1 MEFTLTIKERRIR
14 MKKVLSI
21 FVCITLI
28 FLMSGCENSTTQK
41 SPIATQTTVAQTTSS
56 QKSTDQRVIE
66 IIESLSLEQKVAQ
79 MLQPAVYNVLGT
91 NDMKKYCYGSVLSN
105 LNQQGYLEW
114 QGTVNTLQK
123 QAMSSDA
130 AIPFIYGQDDVHGV
144 NYCNGAVIYPHN
156 IGIGAANDPELTYK
170 MGLATADEAKLCHML
185 WTFSPCVAQAVD
197 PRWGRTYESY
207 STDLNI
213 IKNLSTNYTK
223 GLIDGG
229 LVACAKHF
237 FADGNVVYGTGEDSE
252 GTSRII
258 DRGDASLTADEI
270 ADLLNVYQSLVSSG
284 VQTIM
289 ISHSSI
295 NGVKM
300 HENNYYINYLKD
312 KMGFGGFI
320 VSDWNSIQ
328 NISGKNLKE
337 KVIKSVNAGIDML
350 MQTDN
355 ANECIQYIIEG
366 VNEKLI
372 PMDRINDAVR
382 RIIKVKLEAGVIDDP
397 FFKNLK
403 TVQTETGSQEYRDL
417 ACKLVEK
424 SLVLVKND
432 DKVLP
437 FKGDTK
443 IFLMGGAANNATAQC
458 GGWTG
463 DWLGNYRVDGVT
475 TIQEGLI
482 DVAGKH
488 NIEIITDQ
496 SRISEA
502 DAILLVIGET
512 PYAEWEGDS
521 ENISI
526 VGKHGIAAN
535 TEDIKLANTLS
546 SNNGNLPIVTCIVAG
561 RNVIIDDYI
570 KNWDA
575 IVMCYLPGS
584 EGQGV
589 ANVLTGDA
597 KFSGKLAMPW
607 YNSIEQIGT
616 DKSWLKVG
624 YGLSY

>member
-1 MEFTLTIKERRIR
+1 

-21 FVCITLI
+21 FISVTLI
-28 FLMSGCENSTTQK
+28 FMMSSCKNSITQN
-41 SPIATQTTVAQTTSS
+41 SPIASPTSTF
-56 QKSTDQRVIE
+56 QKSIDQRLVE
-66 IIESLSLEQKVAQ
+66 IVNSLTLEQKAAQ
-79 MLQPAVYNVLGT
+79 MLQPAVYNVLWT
-91 NDMKKYCYGSVLSN
+91 NNMKKYCYGSVLSN
-105 LNQQGYLEW
+105 MKSQDYLEW

-123 QAMSSDA
+123 QAMNSDA

-144 NYCNGAVIYPHN
+144 NYCNGAIIFPHN
-156 IGIGAANDPELTYK
+156 IGIGAANDLELTYK

-207 STDLNI
+207 STDLDI
-213 IKNLSTNYTK
+213 IKNLSTSYTK
-223 GLIDGG
+223 GLTDGG

-252 GTSRII
+252 GVSRII
-258 DRGDASLTADEI
+258 DRGDAVLSADKI
-270 ADLLNVYQSLVSSG
+270 ADLLNVYQSLISSG

-289 ISHSSI
+289 ITHGSV

-300 HENNYYINYLKD
+300 HENEYYINYLKD
-312 KMGFGGFI
+312 EMNFDGFI

-328 NISGKNLKE
+328 NISGNSLKE
-337 KVIKSVNAGIDML
+337 KIIKSVNAGIDMF
-350 MQTDN
+350 MQPDN

-372 PMDRINDAVR
+372 SMDRINDAVR

-397 FFKNLK
+397 FFDKLK
-403 TVQTETGSQEYRDL
+403 TVKNATGSQEYRDL
-417 ACKLVEK
+417 ACQLVEK
-424 SLVLVKND
+424 SLVLVKNN

-437 FKGDTK
+437 FKDNTK

-463 DWLGNYRVDGVT
+463 DWLGTYRVDGVT
-475 TIQEGLI
+475 TIQEGLMGS
-482 DVAGKH
+482 AGKH

-502 DAILLVIGET
+502 DAILLVIGEN

-521 ENISI
+521 ETISI
-526 VGKHGIAAN
+526 VGKHGIATN
-535 TEDIKLANTLS
+535 SSDIELANTLS
-546 SNNGNLPIVTCIVAG
+546 SNNGNLPVVTCIVSG
-561 RNVIIDDYI
+561 RNVIIEDYI
-570 KNWDA
+570 QYWDS

-589 ANVLTGDA
+589 ANVLLGDA

-607 YNSIEQIGT
+607 YNSIKQIGT
-616 DKSWLKVG
+616 DKSWLGVG

>member
-1 MEFTLTIKERRIR
+1 